1 MSYGG
6 YGFPNNYGMTYQQ
19 PNGFQNNFNND
30 SRYNRYMNMVEQQ
43 NNNNSQMTNTN
54 FDFITVSSMQ
64 EAQDFNVPNG
74 QIRWFRHTSKPEIYV
89 KAVSA
94 VGQPS
99 FGAYEL
105 HEIDFNNSETKEN
118 KNYVTVDKFNELNS
132 EVDRLK
138 DIIIQQ
144 NNTIQELS
152 KVKPTKT
159 QNKEA
164 K

>member
-30 SRYNRYMNMVEQQ
+30 SRYNRYMNMVE
-43 NNNNSQMTNTN
+43 
-54 FDFITVSSMQ
+54 
-64 EAQDFNVPNG
+64 
-74 QIRWFRHTSKPEIYV
+74 
-89 KAVSA
+89 
-94 VGQPS
+94 
-99 FGAYEL
+99 
-105 HEIDFNNSETKEN
+105 
-118 KNYVTVDKFNELNS
+118 LNS

-138 DIIIQQ
+138 DVIIQQ

>member
-19 PNGFQNNFNND
+19 SNGFQNN
-30 SRYNRYMNMVEQQ
+30 
-43 NNNNSQMTNTN
+43 
-54 FDFITVSSMQ
+54 
-64 EAQDFNVPNG
+64 
-74 QIRWFRHTSKPEIYV
+74 
-89 KAVSA
+89 
-94 VGQPS
+94 
-99 FGAYEL
+99 
-105 HEIDFNNSETKEN
+105 FNNSETKEN

-132 EVDRLK
+132 EVARLK
-138 DIIIQQ
+138 DVIIQQ